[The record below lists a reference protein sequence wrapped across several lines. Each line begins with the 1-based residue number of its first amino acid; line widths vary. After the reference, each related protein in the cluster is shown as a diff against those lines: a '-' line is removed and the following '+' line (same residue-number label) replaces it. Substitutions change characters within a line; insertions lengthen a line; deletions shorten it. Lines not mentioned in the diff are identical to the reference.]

1 MAEAYEAK
9 AEELYNFSDKLYR
22 MGNVAWGV
30 ENLANHYEVEGV
42 AEPAAKVKEKLL
54 GLSDKYRHFRVFAKD
69 NQEAILAV
77 DIDKVTRES
86 EAALI
91 EEFEFELEAA
101 TFRGGVVGSYASI
114 TKVLNTYTF

>member
-1 MAEAYEAK
+1 MAQAYEAK

-22 MGNVAWGV
+22 MGHVAWGI
-30 ENLANHYEVEGV
+30 ENVANHYAVEGV

-86 EAALI
+86 EAALK
-91 EEFEFELEAA
+91 EVTEL
-101 TFRGGVVGSYASI
+101 FKSRYG
-114 TKVLNTYTF
+114 L

>member
-86 EAALI
+86 EAALK
-91 EEFEFELEAA
+91 EVTDLFKSRYGL
-101 TFRGGVVGSYASI
+101 
-114 TKVLNTYTF
+114 